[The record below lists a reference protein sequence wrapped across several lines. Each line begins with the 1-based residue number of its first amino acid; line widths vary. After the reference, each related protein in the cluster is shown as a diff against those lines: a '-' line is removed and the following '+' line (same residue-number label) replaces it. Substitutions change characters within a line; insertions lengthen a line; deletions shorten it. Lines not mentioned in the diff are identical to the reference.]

1 MLDDGFLESITLTL
15 VSPVVGTFF
24 SYIGPKMGEL
34 GIEVQPWECLLEIH
48 MGKFDRALWVRL
60 PHLPSAQISEV
71 DILKEGVDDHLVIEE
86 CITCQH
92 ADFCRTQSLIIFSQ
106 TGLLGLVHP
115 SLSCWKIHNSL
126 AVFHPSQP
134 NHSPAQST

>member
-48 MGKFDRALWVRL
+48 VGKFDRALWVRL
-60 PHLPSAQISEV
+60 PHLPSANIR
-71 DILKEGVDDHLVIEE
+71 G
-86 CITCQH
+86 
-92 ADFCRTQSLIIFSQ
+92 
-106 TGLLGLVHP
+106 
-115 SLSCWKIHNSL
+115 
-126 AVFHPSQP
+126 
-134 NHSPAQST
+134 